1 MDLTILSTTGRKHDV
16 TKKTKIQ
23 TLQGSLQWKTSFAT
37 SSNMSIAKKTIKQ
50 TVPVV
55 LIGETVSAESS
66 MVENDR
72 SSTKSRV
79 Y

>member
-1 MDLTILSTTGRKHDV
+1 
-16 TKKTKIQ
+16 
-23 TLQGSLQWKTSFAT
+23 
-37 SSNMSIAKKTIKQ
+37 MSIAKKTIKQ

-55 LIGETVSAESS
+55 LIGETVLAESS